1 MWHRRSL
8 FGGAAALRVC
18 YFLCLWR
25 CADCTRSKITF
36 ARLNICGDLICR
48 IRESNLPVHQSVE
61 LHSRHRGSPIA
72 YSAHQNPQRAS
83 PGAPESTFV
92 SSLLPT
98 RTTFRLR
105 PPSPKPMPAAAATV
119 RPPLRFR
126 AGRACRKPVR
136 MRPYCTLNGG
146 ASKEQQPSP
155 VFHFDVSSFEPPPR
169 GGFLELPRSRSLFP
183 PSPSPSPSPA
193 RYGALPPPA
202 GSPPSRHH
210 AQTEF
215 REAPPPHARTHAGL
229 LWARPPLAARLL
241 THARGRRTLAA
252 ALTRVRTPF
261 RQALR

>member
-1 MWHRRSL
+1 MNILGALGVRRGL
-8 FGGAAALRVC
+8 TTEHHDRLIFLGIAAAPRMDVAPTIFVWRGGCTPGMLFSLPLALRRLHTVE
-18 YFLCLWR
+18 
-25 CADCTRSKITF
+25 ITF
-36 ARLNICGDLICR
+36 VRLNICGDLICR

-72 YSAHQNPQRAS
+72 YSARQNPQRAS
-83 PGAPESTFV
+83 SGAPASTFV

-183 PSPSPSPSPA
+183 HSPSPSPSPA

-202 GSPPSRHH
+202 G
-210 AQTEF
+210 
-215 REAPPPHARTHAGL
+215 
-229 LWARPPLAARLL
+229 
-241 THARGRRTLAA
+241 
-252 ALTRVRTPF
+252 
-261 RQALR
+261 